1 MLTPDSQPRQSRH
14 DPEMKSTLAT
24 VFFGSLAVGAHAGA
38 LSLTVLSMNDHHSQL
53 EADDYDLIVSD
64 ADTKA
69 ITGEEVNVEVGG
81 FPLTVGAMKAV
92 QTAEEAAS
100 RSVIKLHAGDALTGG
115 SYYSL
120 FDGAADAKMMAH
132 ACFHAMAIGNHEFD
146 DGDAS
151 LNTFI
156 TNMNDATVCAGGT
169 KVLSANVVAGP
180 DSPLKNKY
188 AKSHTFTVGGE
199 QVGVVGVTIKK
210 KTEESSFPDA
220 GTTVSEEKA
229 AAQAEIDVLV
239 AAGVDKIILLTHV
252 NYNLDKEWMATL
264 KHVDVVVGGDG
275 HSLLGEVADLTGIYE
290 RVEGKFPTELTNGSG
305 NKVCVIQS
313 WWGARTFGK
322 LRVEFDA
329 DGHVTSCLG
338 KPQFAYDS
346 TTIKNATGDAF
357 TSAQKTAMV
366 SYLDTLDNWHETTGD
381 AATDAAFQVYK
392 DQVDVLKETKLA
404 DVPENICFERI
415 PGQGRSKVCEVE
427 ASYEH
432 GGAACQ
438 LVAKGFLHRTK
449 TADIAIQNGGG
460 CRVDIEKG
468 DFTIDDGY
476 TILPFSNTI
485 VTLEMTG
492 EDIIKVLEDALSMS
506 HDGED
511 PSTGAYPYVAGLRMD
526 VDMSKAKG
534 SRISNVEINV
544 RLKAA
549 TWSDI
554 DESATYTV
562 ATNNYIA
569 AGKDGYVTFA
579 TDTVSATSTNT
590 YMEYAQTMIDYAEE
604 IETLEAPPVSEMTTK
619 SYIAPDGTYH
629 TPSLAPAPPS
639 SGAEAVV
646 GNAVAF
652 VALVAAVAV
661 AAM

>member
-1 MLTPDSQPRQSRH
+1 
-14 DPEMKSTLAT
+14 MKSTLTAIL
-24 VFFGSLAVGAHAGA
+24 FGSLAVGAHAGA
-38 LSLTVLSMNDHHSQL
+38 LSLSILSMNDHHSQL
-53 EADDYDLIVSD
+53 EADDYDLKVS
-64 ADTKA
+64 ASATKA

-81 FPLTVGAMKAV
+81 FPLTVAAMKAV

-169 KVLSANVVAGP
+169 KVLSANVVAGS
-180 DSPLKNKY
+180 DSPLKNNY

-199 QVGVVGVTIKK
+199 KVGVVGVTIKK

-305 NKVCVIQS
+305 KKVCVIQS

-322 LRVEFDA
+322 LRVDFDA
-329 DGHVTSCLG
+329 NGDVTSCAG

-346 TTIKNATGDAF
+346 TTFKNAEGTAF
-357 TSAQKTAMV
+357 TDAQKTAMV
-366 SYLDTLDNWHETTGD
+366 SYLNTLDNWHETTPD
-381 AATDAAFQVYK
+381 PATNADFKTYK
-392 DQVDVLKETKLA
+392 DQVATLKETKIA

-415 PGQGRSKVCEVE
+415 PGQGRSRLCEVE

-476 TILPFSNTI
+476 TMLPFSNTI

-492 EDIIKVLEDALSMS
+492 KDIIAVLEDALSSS

-534 SRISNVEINV
+534 SRISNVEINK
-544 RLKAA
+544 RLKATA
-549 TWSDI
+549 WSKI
-554 DESATYTV
+554 DESATYIV

-569 AGKDGYVTFA
+569 GGKDGYTTFA
-579 TDTVSATSTNT
+579 TTAVSATSTNT
-590 YMEYAQTMIDYAEE
+590 YMEYAQTMLDYAEE
-604 IETLEAPPVSEMTTK
+604 VKTLEAPPVSEMSTK
-619 SYIAPDGTYH
+619 SYISTNGTKH
-629 TPSLAPAPPS
+629 TPDKPLSAS
-639 SGAEAVV
+639 SGAKAVV

-652 VALVAAVAV
+652 VAAVAAVA
-661 AAM
+661 AM